1 MYRMSSNSNV
11 DQRGRGKNKH
21 YWTLEQDN
29 ALIDCLLELSRNPTW
44 RADCGFKNGYLQQ
57 IESMLE
63 AKLPGSN
70 LKASPHIESRI
81 KTLKGNYSC
90 LAELL
95 LLSGFNWDEVHSTL
109 VCEKSVFDE
118 YVKLAEIYGRDRA
131 TGANACNA
139 DDDEEEIRHDDATGV
154 EFGVDDNI
162 NDGGDDEEID
172 EFDGISNTQ
181 QPTNMRR
188 RKSTEST
195 TNNQKS
201 GKNKKSKVIDSI
213 STNIAALAESVSEI
227 VPKLQGLA
235 DALSDKNVTEM
246 QDNLYTEISKIEGL
260 TTMQCIRATNILA
273 KEPALLRVFYA
284 ISDEIKMQ
292 YIMNLLQN
300 DA

>member
-63 AKLPGSN
+63 AKLP
-70 LKASPHIESRI
+70 
-81 KTLKGNYSC
+81 
-90 LAELL
+90 
-95 LLSGFNWDEVHSTL
+95 
-109 VCEKSVFDE
+109 
-118 YVKLAEIYGRDRA
+118 EIYGRDRA

-246 QDNLYTEISKIEGL
+246 KDNLYTEISKIEGL